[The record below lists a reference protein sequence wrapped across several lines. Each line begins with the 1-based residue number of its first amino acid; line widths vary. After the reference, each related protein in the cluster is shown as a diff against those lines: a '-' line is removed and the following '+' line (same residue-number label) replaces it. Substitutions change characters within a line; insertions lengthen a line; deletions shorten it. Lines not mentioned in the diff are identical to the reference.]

1 MSATALGSS
10 APGSGDRDRPA
21 ILYGNQWGQSSGRVV
36 GAGGLENTGHFESV
50 RAGWDR
56 LRSWDN
62 DHRMWTDVLIAATLL
77 LLCLGFLRQFA
88 VDRPASAIIQL
99 ALIAPLVWRRRAPM
113 TVFLV
118 VAAVALVEWLT
129 ATLLPADIALL
140 VALFTVAVHD
150 RPSRSLAAA
159 GILEVGVVMASVRWS
174 LAGDPPRST
183 IFLSGMVVA
192 ALFVGITL
200 RTWRAYLDSLVERAN
215 QLEYERD
222 QQARLA
228 AAAERSRIARE
239 MHDVVAHNV
248 SIMVTLADGA
258 RAVAKSDPDRARETM
273 AEVSSTGRLALTD
286 MRQLLGVLRTEGDG
300 ADRNPQPDLT
310 SLPRLI
316 EGVRGTGLRVHL
328 EVRGDPFEIPPGV
341 GLTVYR
347 IVQES
352 LTNVLKHADHPT
364 SAHVGLDYRSPFVDL
379 LVEDDGRSTH
389 RHSDGHGLCG
399 MAERAA
405 IYGGQ
410 LVAGP
415 GPSGGWLVTARIRAD
430 GVLPAP

>member
-1 MSATALGSS
+1 
-10 APGSGDRDRPA
+10 
-21 ILYGNQWGQSSGRVV
+21 
-36 GAGGLENTGHFESV
+36 
-50 RAGWDR
+50 
-56 LRSWDN
+56 
-62 DHRMWTDVLIAATLL
+62 MWTDVLIAATLL
-77 LLCLGFLRQFA
+77 LFCFSVLRQFA
-88 VDRPASAIIQL
+88 VYRPASAIIQV
-99 ALIAPLVWRRRAPM
+99 ALIVPLVWRRRAPM

-118 VAAVALVEWLT
+118 VAAVAFTEWLT
-129 ATLLPADIALL
+129 VTLLPADIALL

-150 RPSRSLAAA
+150 RPSRSLAATA
-159 GILEVGVVMASVRWS
+159 ILEVGVVMASVRWS
-174 LAGDPPRST
+174 LTGDPARST

-200 RTWRAYLDSLVERAN
+200 RTWRAYLDSLVERAD
-215 QLEYERD
+215 QAELERD

-258 RAVAKSDPDRARETM
+258 RAVARSDPDRAQETM

-310 SLPRLI
+310 RLPQLI
-316 EGVRGTGLRVHL
+316 EGVRSTGLDVHFD
-328 EVRGDPFEIPPGV
+328 VQGDPFEIPPGV

-347 IVQES
+347 IAQES

-364 SAHVGLDYRSPFVDL
+364 SAEVHLAYRFPFVEL
-379 LVEDDGRSTH
+379 SIEDDGRSTD
-389 RHSDGHGLCG
+389 RRSDGHGLCG
-399 MAERAA
+399 MRERAA

-415 GPSGGWLVTARIRAD
+415 GLSGGWLVTARVRAD
-430 GVLPAP
+430 GVPTG